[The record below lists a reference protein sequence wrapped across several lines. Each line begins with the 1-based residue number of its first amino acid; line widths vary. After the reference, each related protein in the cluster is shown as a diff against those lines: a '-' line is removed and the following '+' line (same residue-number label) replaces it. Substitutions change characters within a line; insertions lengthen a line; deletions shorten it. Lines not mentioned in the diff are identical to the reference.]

1 MADALIGIGAD
12 LSALRESL
20 QDIPG
25 LAGKEA
31 DAAIRKIQRLSIQAS
46 KGVSKAI
53 RQQARENDRAQKA
66 AERAA
71 RAAAREAEKQA
82 DEAREAA
89 KGLAELAGV
98 SADRFDKL
106 RAVFKGLQTPLGAMA
121 VGGTAIG
128 LAFVGAAAA
137 IVGAGVAVVDL
148 TRSARD
154 LLDEVEPLQDAL
166 GISPATVDRIHAAND
181 ALDAAAAAGKAL
193 AIRMADELAPA
204 VERVAVVAL
213 KMGLMTV
220 DALNEMGTG
229 ADAVARVFY
238 ETGKVILGALA
249 PPLQTLLQLVDTVE
263 TVARAAGFDALADS
277 IQSVRRSVTGIPLDI
292 AAAGFERIEVA
303 TGDYDDQA
311 RALIGTITS
320 LRIAEQKRNDT
331 QQDAPKGDSEREA
344 AEAAREAARALGI
357 YTKALEAAQR
367 PFVDQSEIA
376 QLRRLQQALV
386 EAAANTTLTA
396 AQTEELSAALSQLSS
411 RITEIET
418 EPLREL
424 DASMQ
429 DAIAAF
435 ESMSIDVDLDV
446 RKETRQALFARA
458 KEIGQGAANVIGTLT
473 GGALSSLASP
483 AALLEAAQGGAKA
496 GRQMAEQAVDFIEG
510 LAKNLGPFLQALADG
525 IPDIIVAL
533 AKAAPQILVALVKS
547 ADDIAIGIVK
557 GVAEGVVVLVRTL
570 GRTIRRVVR
579 QALGLDGSDRRQER
593 RQERRDSMR
602 RRFSD
607 TPGMQRLQRE
617 TAMTFAAGDR
627 VIAARSDAGLRAQ
640 MGGGSGPLSVTTV
653 LDVRDGPVRLG
664 MAVAANREI
673 RRSGIGTDSTG
684 RGRVY

>member
-12 LSALRESL
+12 LTSLRDSL
-20 QDIPG
+20 KEIPG

-31 DAAIRKIQRLSIQAS
+31 DAAIRKIQRLSIKAS

-53 RQQARENDRAQKA
+53 AQQARENDRAQKA

-106 RAVFKGLQTPLGAMA
+106 RAVFKGLQTPVGQLA
-121 VGGTAIG
+121 VGATAIG
-128 LAFVGAAAA
+128 LAFAGAAAA
-137 IVGAGVAVVDL
+137 VVGAGVAVIDL

-166 GISPATVDRIHAAND
+166 GISPTVVDRIQAAND
-181 ALDAAAAAGKAL
+181 ALDGAAAAGKAV
-193 AIRMADELAPA
+193 AIVMANAVAPA

-213 KMGLMTV
+213 KMGLMTL
-220 DALNEMGTG
+220 DALNGVGTG
-229 ADAVARVFY
+229 ADAVAAVFY
-238 ETGKVILGALA
+238 RVGTAIVQALA
-249 PPLQTLLQLVDTVE
+249 PSLGSLLQLVDLTE
-263 TVARAAGFDALADS
+263 HIARATGFDELADDISGVQRS
-277 IQSVRRSVTGIPLDI
+277 IGGLPLDMVST
-292 AAAGFERIEVA
+292 GFEQIEIA
-303 TGDYDDQA
+303 TSEYDERA
-311 RALIGTITS
+311 RTLIGTVTA
-320 LRIAEQKRNDT
+320 LRIAEQKRNET
-331 QQDAPKGDSEREA
+331 QKDAPTGDNEREA
-344 AEAAREAARALGI
+344 ADAAREAARALGI

-376 QLRRLQQALV
+376 QLRRLQEALV
-386 EAAANTTLTA
+386 EAAANTSLTA
-396 AQTEELSAALSQLSS
+396 TQTEQLSAALSQLSS
-411 RITEIET
+411 RIAEIES

-424 DASMQ
+424 EASMRE
-429 DAIAAF
+429 AIAAF
-435 ESMSIDVDLDV
+435 ESMEIDVDIDV
-446 RKETRQALFARA
+446 NKITRQALFARA
-458 KEIGQGAANVIGTLT
+458 KEIGQKAANVIGTLT

-483 AALLEAAQGGAKA
+483 AALLEAASGGAKA
-496 GRQMAEQAVDFIEG
+496 GRQMADQAVDFIEG
-510 LAKNLGPFLQALADG
+510 LAKNVGPFLQALAKG

-533 AKAAPQILVALVKS
+533 AKAAPKILIALIKS
-547 ADDIAIGIVK
+547 ADDIAIGIIK
-557 GVAEGVVVLVRTL
+557 GVIEGVVVLVRTL
-570 GRTIRRVVR
+570 GRIIRRVVR
-579 QALGLDGSDRRQER
+579 QALGLDTFDRRQGGN
-593 RQERRDSMR
+593 R
-602 RRFSD
+602 RRNDTARRRVSD

-617 TAMTFAAGDR
+617 TLMTFAPGDR

-640 MGGGSGPLSVTTV
+640 MGGGSGPVSVTTV

-673 RRSGIGTDSTG
+673 QRSGIGTDSTG